1 MSSSAPGLSL
11 LRDFAN
17 TKLGPQFFLGIVGDS
32 GHRSGYHLGPDRING
47 SDYSM
52 RLERDQAGAHKFPTF
67 ACAYDMGMGWPGSR
81 GWLAWLVDRCRS
93 GAFPQVREIIGSLNG
108 IDKQYW
114 SGLRGF
120 RTERYT
126 GDNHIDHTHISVFR
140 DTAEHDHSP
149 LLRGFFDSTPAT
161 VLLGPPQFPGR
172 NLRFT
177 PGKPMM
183 RGADVQTWQGRM
195 HERGW
200 KLTVDGVY
208 GPRSSHVATSFQR
221 EKALAVD
228 GIVGPR
234 TWNAAW
240 LLPVT

>member
-1 MSSSAPGLSL
+1 MSTNAPGLTR

-17 TKLGPQFFLGIVGDS
+17 AKVGPQFFLGIVGDS
-32 GHRSGYHLGPDRING
+32 RHTSGYHLGPDRING

-52 RLERDQAGAHKFPTF
+52 RLDRDIAGARKFPTA

-81 GWLAWLVDRCRS
+81 RWLAWLVGRCRS
-93 GAFPQVREIIGSLNG
+93 GAFPQVREIIGSLDG
-108 IDKQYW
+108 VHKQYW

-126 GDNHIDHTHISVFR
+126 GDNHIAHTHLSVFR
-140 DTAEHDHSP
+140 DTAAQDHSP
-149 LLRGFFDSTPAT
+149 LLRGFFDGTQTAALLTPPA
-161 VLLGPPQFPGR
+161 FAGR

-177 PGKPMM
+177 SGQVTM
-183 RGADVQTWQGRM
+183 RGDDVRTWQARM
-195 HERGW
+195 SKRGW
-200 KLTVDGVY
+200 KLEVDGVY
-208 GPRSSHVATSFQR
+208 GTRSSHIATTFQR
-221 EKALAVD
+221 EKGLTVD
-228 GIVGPR
+228 GIVGQR